1 MRHLDI
7 SVINSLGLD
16 LAEIDFLKPLA
27 ISEHAKA
34 CKKLGYEPGARD
46 RFSEWLGQNA
56 PAGLP
61 HKRHIELRLMHSLA
75 KKEVAIEPQ
84 EHVATQLHQ
93 GLGTQHSSY
102 GSIGLGNPS
111 ANKTSLVGSA
121 SLSGYYMEFDIKFG
135 KLDVKDRYRTVLM
148 GSEGILRVAM
158 SVEQFSMLIRGDDGM
173 QVPAKLQLKKEGF
186 SDAPPA
192 LAPTIAHERS
202 FEAAVR
208 EIAQPFLLAMNE
220 VSTAMNEDLAKKP
233 NRERLVKAGE
243 QAQQALAQVKQ
254 AISNFTVE
262 AGEKEAARVQR
273 QFNQE
278 IAERLGQIGIANLAD
293 IIPRLT

>member
-1 MRHLDI
+1 MRYLDTSI
-7 SVINSLGLD
+7 INSLGLD
-16 LAEIDFLKPLA
+16 LAEIEFLKPLA
-27 ISEHAKA
+27 TQKHDKA
-34 CKKLGYEPGARD
+34 CKKLGYDPGERD
-46 RFSEWLGQNA
+46 RFQEWVSRNDS
-56 PAGLP
+56 AGLS
-61 HKRHIELRLMHSLA
+61 HKDRIGLQLMHSLA
-75 KKEVAIEPQ
+75 TGTVTTESVEQVP
-84 EHVATQLHQ
+84 TQLYK
-93 GLGTQHSSY
+93 GLGTHHSSY
-102 GSIGLGNPS
+102 GSVGLSIPS

-135 KLDVKDRYRTVLM
+135 KLDVGDRYRTALM
-148 GSEGILRVAM
+148 GAEGILRVAM

-173 QVPAKLQLKKEGF
+173 HVPAKLQIKKEGF

-208 EIAQPFLLAMNE
+208 ELAKPFLTAMYA
-220 VSTAMNEDLAKKP
+220 VSTAMKEDLAKKS
-233 NRERLVKAGE
+233 NREQLVRAGE
-243 QAQQALAQVKQ
+243 QAQEALAQVKE

-262 AGEKEAARVQR
+262 AGEKEASRVQR

-278 IAERLGQIGIANLAD
+278 IAERLGQIGITNLTD

>member
-1 MRHLDI
+1 MRYLDI

-16 LAEIDFLKPLA
+16 QSEIEYLKPLA
-27 ISEHAKA
+27 QQQHVKT
-34 CKKLGYEPGARD
+34 CKKYSYEPGDRD
-46 RFSEWLGQNA
+46 RFHEWLGQNA
-56 PAGLP
+56 PANLT
-61 HKRHIELRLMHSLA
+61 HKQHIELRLMHHLA
-75 KKEVAIEPQ
+75 KGAVAIEPA
-84 EHVATQLHQ
+84 ERVATKMHE
-93 GLGTQHSSY
+93 GLGTHHSSY
-102 GSIGLGNPS
+102 GSISLSIPS
-111 ANKTSLVGSA
+111 ANQTSLVGSA

-135 KLDVKDRYRTVLM
+135 RLDVNDRFRTALM
-148 GSEGILRVAM
+148 GSEGILRAAM

-173 QVPAKLQLKKEGF
+173 HVPAKLQIKKEGF

-208 EIAQPFLLAMNE
+208 ELAKPFLTAMYA
-220 VSTAMNEDLAKKP
+220 VSTAMKEDLAKKP
-233 NRERLVKAGE
+233 NREQLLRAGE
-243 QAQQALAQVKQ
+243 QAQEALAQVKE

-262 AGEKEAARVQR
+262 AGEKEASRVQR

-278 IAERLGQIGIANLAD
+278 IAERLGQIGITNLTD